1 MIRMTVMMV
10 ERMTRNH
17 LSDRVG
23 PLLGFSRS
31 FLFSFNSELKRKKV
45 QNDVFSVVLIVAT
58 NSHLTEPCIDKN

>member
-17 LSDRVG
+17 PSDRVG